1 MDLWLKMCCR
11 KRKITKFVYAMLLKH
26 IYCYFVL
33 LFLCQV
39 CVYVS
44 LYKFDKKYF
53 SLFYVD
59 EIKLNWIRNQLNICF
74 GQLFK
79 GNENI
84 RKYVLLI
91 CKKNVYVGHKYFA
104 FAICFCW
111 HSSPNGYM
119 YIMTK
124 TNFYFLCFFLFSLKS
139 QTVVIFIDIAWL
151 TLGVVWVVNF
161 YMEAPIGEAK
171 EIMLG
176 NV

>member
-1 MDLWLKMCCR
+1 
-11 KRKITKFVYAMLLKH
+11 
-26 IYCYFVL
+26 
-33 LFLCQV
+33 
-39 CVYVS
+39 
-44 LYKFDKKYF
+44 
-53 SLFYVD
+53 
-59 EIKLNWIRNQLNICF
+59 
-74 GQLFK
+74 
-79 GNENI
+79 
-84 RKYVLLI
+84 
-91 CKKNVYVGHKYFA
+91 
-104 FAICFCW
+104 
-111 HSSPNGYM
+111 M